1 MGFGESWGS
10 QAQVDSITG
19 FMTNLLEQHNL
30 VDIPMNK
37 PLPTWR
43 NKRVGD
49 ATLARILDRFM
60 IKVPLMNQLH
70 HYKQWV
76 DSRGVSD
83 HSPIYLEVFSPH
95 PKPKA
100 PFKFNHGWLPD
111 PSYIN
116 LVSNYWKANPIDRHE
131 SLIKGF
137 LP

>member
-76 DSRGVSD
+76 DSRGSRITLPFIWKSSVPIPNPKL
-83 HSPIYLEVFSPH
+83 HSNLIMVGFQTPVTLTWSQIIG
-95 PKPKA
+95 KPT
-100 PFKFNHGWLPD
+100 LLTD
-111 PSYIN
+111 M
-116 LVSNYWKANPIDRHE
+116 NP
-131 SLIKGF
+131 
-137 LP
+137 